1 LLALIFNRIESAPM
15 PFFVRPVAKGIVKQV
30 RKGFISPQLE
40 THLGFM
46 ESEISKT
53 PWFAGSEL
61 TAADI
66 QMSFP
71 VEAASSRAGVDEKTR
86 PHLSDWLKRIHAR
99 PAYIR
104 ALERGGPYD
113 FAND

>member
-1 LLALIFNRIESAPM
+1 
-15 PFFVRPVAKGIVKQV
+15 V
-30 RKGFISPQLE
+30 RKGFIAPQLE
-40 THLGFM
+40 THLGYM
-46 ESEISKT
+46 ESEIGRT
-53 PWFAGSEL
+53 LWFAGSEL
-61 TAADI
+61 TGADI

-71 VEAASSRAGVDEKTR
+71 VEAAHSRAGVTAETR

-113 FAND
+113 FARD